1 MQLPRCSACG
11 GLGAIPYNT
20 RMQLASYS
28 FDGPVALAPMAGITD
43 RPFRQ
48 ICREW
53 GASYAVA
60 EMLTSDASLWHSRKS
75 RLRMDFTGEAGP
87 RIVQIAGGDAQMLA
101 DAARRNADLG
111 AEVIDINM
119 GCPAKKVCRKAAG
132 SALLADEPLVAE
144 ILEAVVKA
152 VNVPVTLKFRTGP
165 TREHNNALRIARLA
179 EDCGIQA
186 LALHGRSRAD
196 AYRGEA
202 EHDTVRAV
210 KSTVSIPVL
219 ANGDVSSAQQARAVL
234 AHSGA
239 DGLLIGRGAQG
250 RPWLFAQIRALLDA
264 EQDLPDPALQIQ
276 AETINQHIAALH
288 AFYGPQGGVRVARKH
303 ITWYLEH
310 WPGGALLRRE
320 LMKLDCAEAQ
330 RDMLAAGLESL
341 LVAEA
346 A

>member
-1 MQLPRCSACG
+1 
-11 GLGAIPYNT
+11 
-20 RMQLASYS
+20 MQLAS
-28 FDGPVALAPMAGITD
+28 FQFETPVALAPMAGITD

-75 RLRMDFTGEAGP
+75 RLRMDFCGEPGP

-101 DAARRNADLG
+101 DAARRNADRG

-132 SALLADEPLVAE
+132 SALLADEVLVAE
-144 ILEAVVKA
+144 ILSAVVAA
-152 VNVPVTLKFRTGP
+152 VDVPVTLKFRTGP
-165 TREHNNALRIARLA
+165 TREHNNAIRIARLA
-179 EDCGIQA
+179 EDSGIRA

-202 EHDTVRAV
+202 EHNTVRAV
-210 KSTVSIPVL
+210 KQAVSIPVM
-219 ANGDVSSAQQARAVL
+219 ANGDVTSASEARRVL
-234 AHSGA
+234 AYSGA

-250 RPWLFAQIRALLDA
+250 RPWLFAQIRALLD
-264 EQDLPDPALQIQ
+264 DNTLLPDPPRQRQI
-276 AETINQHIAALH
+276 ETINRHIAELH
-288 AFYGPQGGVRVARKH
+288 AFYGDEGGVRVARKH
-303 ITWYLEH
+303 ISWYLEH
-310 WPGGALLRRE
+310 WPGGSVLRRQ
-320 LMKLDCAEAQ
+320 LMTLDNAAEQ
-330 RDMLAAGLESL
+330 RRMLAMGLDQL
-341 LVAEA
+341 LLAQA